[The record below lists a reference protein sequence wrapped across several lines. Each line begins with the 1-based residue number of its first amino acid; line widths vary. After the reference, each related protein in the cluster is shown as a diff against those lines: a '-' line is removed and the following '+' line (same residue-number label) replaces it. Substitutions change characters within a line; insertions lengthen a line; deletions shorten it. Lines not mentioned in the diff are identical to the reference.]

1 MVNPS
6 VLGKTCKNKLRERY
20 TNYTQICTVYI
31 VATDVFENDNWA
43 QKGSYRRFCLLYAV
57 VGSWREEIKI
67 SLIIKKKLADETLTS
82 LSTGSNSTSQGY
94 SVGLLLSLRNYRAL
108 VYM

>member
-1 MVNPS
+1 M
-6 VLGKTCKNKLRERY
+6 
-20 TNYTQICTVYI
+20 
-31 VATDVFENDNWA
+31 
-43 QKGSYRRFCLLYAV
+43 
-57 VGSWREEIKI
+57 KI